1 MRNIHADQLKVSC
14 CLLFFSLRNTEHQ
27 AMSLGAPTFYRSC
40 CPTLLPRISSSVS
53 PSIRQLTSLAASR
66 RLQSTPPLPN
76 LSTREAAVSNQTIS
90 QTFRMSFSNTETPTD
105 KPADPYK
112 AENKTEPEL
121 KEKVEDLVNFI
132 TSCKFGMMTTRIESS
147 GLLTS
152 RCMALA
158 AKVGG
163 WTRHYID
170 FQMAEAYSRTKL

>member
-1 MRNIHADQLKVSC
+1 MFLEAVTFCRPFYPTVLRRKS
-14 CLLFFSLRNTEHQ
+14 SLV
-27 AMSLGAPTFYRSC
+27 L
-40 CPTLLPRISSSVS
+40 

-66 RLQSTPPLPN
+66 RLQSTLPL
-76 LSTREAAVSNQTIS
+76 LLSSTRAAVRNQTIP
-90 QTFRMSFSNTETPTD
+90 QTLRMSFSNTETPAD

-112 AENKTEPEL
+112 AENKTDPEL

-158 AKVGG
+158 AKVSG
-163 WTRHYID
+163 WTRQYFLSPHARSMLTPKIVGRRRRGPVIPHKHRIWQD
-170 FQMAEAYSRTKL
+170 